1 VLDFGLLLFI
11 NSSFVPLDLSYIA
24 MPGIFLYLL
33 MVFQGP
39 SAIVHALVF
48 FDFFYL
54 VVSSLDLSWFLIFWA
69 AVSCVMYFCFIR
81 LESFY
86 REHLAFPASYFCTN
100 LISQSVACFMYLL
113 QTPVW
118 LIHIHHFVFW
128 CTWSVRKVSSHI

>member
-54 VVSSLDLSWFLIFWA
+54 VVSSLDLS
-69 AVSCVMYFCFIR
+69 
-81 LESFY
+81 
-86 REHLAFPASYFCTN
+86 
-100 LISQSVACFMYLL
+100 
-113 QTPVW
+113 
-118 LIHIHHFVFW
+118 
-128 CTWSVRKVSSHI
+128 